1 VSKQLPEVNNKP
13 LDETVNIM
21 KLSSAAIFLAL
32 IGIGA
37 PAFADDAAS
46 TTPVESYS
54 YGMKL
59 DIQKVIS
66 ISDTADTCGPVP
78 TQMTYEDSKGQRHI
92 LQYSVMGTGCSNG

>member
-1 VSKQLPEVNNKP
+1 
-13 LDETVNIM
+13 M

-37 PAFADDAAS
+37 PAFADDATS

-66 ISDTADTCGPVP
+66 ISDTADKCGPVP